1 MFLGPIDSL
10 TWNERVSKTFTVV
23 TSAIRKN
30 GSNAALVLAIS
41 GTATPLSK
49 SQLMKLG
56 WSLIGFALIRREA
69 TVP

>member
-1 MFLGPIDSL
+1 
-10 TWNERVSKTFTVV
+10 V